1 MDITHCPELSSSS
14 FLHVSIHTNSSFIW
28 TTPLQGETTQYDITH
43 LLAHFTIMRI
53 PNSIKTD
60 IGPTYISKQIQTIF
74 TFILY

>member
-1 MDITHCPELSSSS
+1 MDLTHYPELSSSS
-14 FLHVSIHTNSSFIW
+14 FLHVSINTNSFIW
-28 TTPLQGETTQYDITH
+28 TTPLQGKTTQYVITH
-43 LLAHFTIMRI
+43 LLAYFTIMRI